1 MVKKRGDLGAGGDSG
16 MGVLIENHITR
27 KGVALSQ
34 TPEPR
39 VSTAPRCPKP
49 SPDHIRATA
58 SCLPSA
64 D

>member
-1 MVKKRGDLGAGGDSG
+1 
-16 MGVLIENHITR
+16 MGVLIENYVTR

-39 VSTAPRCPKP
+39 VSTAPQCPKP
-49 SPDHIRATA
+49 SPDHVRATA